1 MGKRIIARA
10 RGKGGPRYRVPSH
23 KYAGKVEYNLSRDNT
38 VGLVVD
44 IVHDPGRNA
53 PVAIVEFPDKSKRLH
68 IASEG
73 IKVGDVIN
81 YRSGFS
87 LGSVLPLN
95 KIPEGTKI
103 FGIETYPGSGP
114 KICRSSGSF
123 ATVMGKV
130 KGKIRVTLRSGKT
143 KEIDKKCLATV
154 GVPAGGGRKEKP
166 WVKAGKK
173 WHAKKI
179 RGKLFPRTK
188 GVGMNPV
195 DHPFGGKTKP
205 GIPKSVSR
213 HAPPG
218 RKVGSIAPR
227 RMGKKKRKR

>member
-38 VGLVVD
+38 VGLVID
-44 IVHDPGRNA
+44 IIHDPGRNA
-53 PVAIVEFPDKSKRLH
+53 PVAVVEFPDKSRRLH

-81 YRSGFS
+81 YWSGFS

-95 KIPEGTKI
+95 NIPEGTKI

-123 ATVMGKV
+123 ATIMGKV
-130 KGKIRVTLRSGKT
+130 KDKIRVTLRSGKT

-173 WHAKKI
+173 WHAMKI
-179 RGKLFPRTK
+179 RGRLFPRTK
-188 GVGMNPV
+188 GVAMNPV